1 MLANLKSLWNGV
13 TAEPWFRRANSARL
27 SPDDRE
33 RRFEAAKTTRLNRS
47 QWPQDTGATVNHD
60 LELDLPELRRRCFYE
75 MCHNAFVE
83 GAILTH
89 VIDVVG
95 PDGPVLE
102 IDSQEHPEYAT
113 QLKQIYNAVAAVAD
127 AAGQHSL
134 VELLQQDVRLLWWA
148 GEFIDQLVDVDEK
161 EAVEGVTIRIH
172 PVHPR
177 RLKNPL
183 TVGNGRTVMG
193 IDRDRIGR
201 PLTYYLEDFDT
212 DQQTQADR
220 AGLSETPVSAA
231 DIIHG
236 FRELEPGQARGVP
249 WLTPSL
255 DAISDCRNCDK
266 EVLDAIRSA
275 AYFGVMLYT
284 EHHSAKYLEVN
295 ESVEM
300 ERRTIRTCP
309 PGWKPEQMTPQQP
322 TTPYLEYRCERQ
334 REIGRQANMPL
345 MLIRLSSERHN
356 YSSARFDGQRYDR
369 GNKVIQAWLT
379 RIKLLRLLKI
389 IERQAQLAG
398 RLPKQRP
405 ADLVLQWIWPVS
417 PHVDPSKEAD
427 AWETLLRI
435 GIVSEQD
442 AAAAMGKNYET
453 VVVLRAAA
461 KKLREEHGLDEPVD
475 AAGEPAATGAAQQ
488 LTKEQR
494 AEVLQMVENLL
505 EDFSTRNVVEASLN

>member
-1 MLANLKSLWNGV
+1 MIASLKSLWSGA
-13 TAEPWFRRANSARL
+13 TSEPWFRRANSARL
-27 SPDDRE
+27 APDERE
-33 RRFEAAKTTRLNRS
+33 RRFDAAKTTRLNRH
-47 QWPQDTGATVNHD
+47 QWPADQGATVNQD
-60 LELDLPELRRRCFYE
+60 LELDLPTLRQRCFHE

-83 GAILTH
+83 GAIATH
-89 VIDVVG
+89 VTDVVG

-102 IDSQEHPEYAT
+102 IDSQQQPDYAER
-113 QLKQIYNAVAAVAD
+113 LKRIYGDVAAVAD

-148 GEFIDQLVDVDEK
+148 GEFIDQLVDVDETQ
-161 EAVEGVTIRIH
+161 AVQGVTIRIH

-183 TVGNGRTVMG
+183 TVGNGRTMMG

-201 PLTYYLEDFDT
+201 PVTYYLEDFDT
-212 DQQTQADR
+212 DQQTLAGR
-220 AGLSETPVSAA
+220 AGLAETAVPAA
-231 DIIHG
+231 HIIHG

-255 DAISDCRNCDK
+255 EAINDLRQCDK
-266 EVLDAIRSA
+266 EILDAIRSA

-295 ESVEM
+295 ESVDM
-300 ERRTIRTCP
+300 ERRTIRSCP

-322 TTPYLEYRCERQ
+322 TTPYLEYRMERQ

-345 MLIRLSSERHN
+345 MIVRLSSERHN

-369 GNKVIQAWLT
+369 GNKCLQAWLT
-379 RIKLLRLLKI
+379 RIKLQRLLKL

-398 RLPKQRP
+398 TLPKTRP
-405 ADLVLQWIWPVS
+405 ADLKVQWIWPVS
-417 PHVDPSKEAD
+417 PHVDPQKEAN

-453 VVVLRAAA
+453 VVALRAAA
-461 KKLREEHGLDEPVD
+461 KQLRQAAGLDEPA
-475 AAGEPAATGAAQQ
+475 AAGEAAAGNAA
-488 LTKEQR
+488 LTKEER
-494 AEVLQMVENLL
+494 GEVLQIVEDLL
-505 EDFSTRNVVEASLN
+505 EDYSTRNVVEASLN